1 MKLNR
6 VSTQLALLAALSLSA
21 APLHAQTGSTSLAG
35 NYLPSVL
42 ATSPAHRDSLMEM
55 LKGQPGLPFWVRAL
69 VRQPRYVALASEEVA
84 VKDKRMQLFRACE
97 PRICETSWI
106 RVLYSEDGKRALLYV
121 SDAKLG
127 IKIFGDPTPE
137 ELTFLTRS

>member
-1 MKLNR
+1 VKLSR
-6 VSTQLALLAALSLSA
+6 VWTELVLLAVLSLSA
-21 APLHAQTGSTSLAG
+21 APLHAQTASTSLAG

-55 LKGQPGLPFWVRAL
+55 LKGKPGLPFWVRAL

-84 VKDKRMQLFRACE
+84 VKGKRMQLFRACE
-97 PRICETSWI
+97 PHTCETSWI
-106 RVLYSEDGKRALLYV
+106 RVLYSEDGKRALLYI

-137 ELTFLTRS
+137 ELTFLTR

>member
-1 MKLNR
+1 MSRLIWLF
-6 VSTQLALLAALSLSA
+6 TMLCLSA
-21 APLHAQTGSTSLAG
+21 APVDAQTASPSLAG

-55 LKGQPGLPFWVRAL
+55 IKGKPGLPFWVRAL
-69 VRQPRYVALASEEVA
+69 VRQPRYVALASEEVQ
-84 VKDKRMQLFRACE
+84 VKDKRMQLFKACE
-97 PRICETSWI
+97 PRACEASWI
-106 RVLYSEDGKRALLYV
+106 RVLFSEDGKRALLYV

-137 ELTFLTRS
+137 ELAFLTRS

>member
-1 MKLNR
+1 MKLSR
-6 VSTQLALLAALSLSA
+6 VWTELVLLTVLILSA
-21 APLHAQTGSTSLAG
+21 APVHAQTASTSLAG

-55 LKGQPGLPFWVRAL
+55 IKGKPGLPFWVRAL

-97 PRICETSWI
+97 PRTCDTSWI
-106 RVLYSEDGKRALLYV
+106 RVLYSEDGKRALLYI

-137 ELTFLTRS
+137 ELAFLTR

>member
-1 MKLNR
+1 MKLSC
-6 VSTQLALLAALSLSA
+6 VWTHLILLAALILSA
-21 APLHAQTGSTSLAG
+21 VPLHAQTASPSLAG

-42 ATSPAHRDSLMEM
+42 AASPAHRDSLMEM
-55 LKGQPGLPFWVRAL
+55 IKGQPGLPFWVRAL
-69 VRQPRYVALASEEVA
+69 VRQPRYVALASEEVK

-97 PRICETSWI
+97 PRTCESSWI

-137 ELTFLTRS
+137 ELTFLARP

>member
-1 MKLNR
+1 VKLNR
-6 VSTQLALLAALSLSA
+6 FSTQLALLAVLLLSA
-21 APLHAQTGSTSLAG
+21 APLHAQTASTSLAG

-55 LKGQPGLPFWVRAL
+55 IKGQPGLPFWVRAL

-97 PRICETSWI
+97 PRTCETSWI

-137 ELTFLTRS
+137 ELTFLARP

>member
-1 MKLNR
+1 MKLSR
-6 VSTQLALLAALSLSA
+6 VWTELVLLAVLSLSA
-21 APLHAQTGSTSLAG
+21 APLHAQTASTSLAG

-55 LKGQPGLPFWVRAL
+55 LKGKPGLPFWVRAL

-84 VKDKRMQLFRACE
+84 VKDRRMQLFRACE
-97 PRICETSWI
+97 PRTCETSWI

-137 ELTFLTRS
+137 ELSFLAR

>member
-1 MKLNR
+1 MRRYLF
-6 VSTQLALLAALSLSA
+6 TTGFLMALGALAAQ
-21 APLHAQTGSTSLAG
+21 AQTASPSLAG

-55 LKGQPGLPFWVRAL
+55 IKGKPGLPFWVRAL
-69 VRQPRYVALASEEVA
+69 VRQPRYVALASEEVK
-84 VKDKRMQLFRACE
+84 VRDRRMQLFRACE
-97 PRICETSWI
+97 PKTCETSWI
-106 RVLYSEDGKRALLYV
+106 RVLYSQDGKRALLYV

-137 ELTFLTRS
+137 ELAFLTR

>member
-1 MKLNR
+1 VKLSR
-6 VSTQLALLAALSLSA
+6 VWTELVLLTVLILSA
-21 APLHAQTGSTSLAG
+21 APLHAQTASTSLAG

-55 LKGQPGLPFWVRAL
+55 IKGKPGLPFWVRAL
-69 VRQPRYVALASEEVA
+69 VRQPRYVALASEEVK
-84 VKDKRMQLFRACE
+84 VKDRRMQLFRACE
-97 PRICETSWI
+97 PRTCETSWI

-137 ELTFLTRS
+137 ELTFLTR

>member
-6 VSTQLALLAALSLSA
+6 FSTQLALLAALSLSA
-21 APLHAQTGSTSLAG
+21 APLHAQTASTSLAG

-42 ATSPAHRDSLMEM
+42 AASPAHRDSLMEM
-55 LKGQPGLPFWVRAL
+55 IKGQPGLPFWVRAL

-97 PRICETSWI
+97 PRTCESSWI

-137 ELTFLTRS
+137 ELTFLARP

>member
-1 MKLNR
+1 MKLSR
-6 VSTQLALLAALSLSA
+6 VWTQLLLLVALTLSA
-21 APLHAQTGSTSLAG
+21 APLHAQTASTSLAG

-42 ATSPAHRDSLMEM
+42 AASPAHRDSLMEM
-55 LKGQPGLPFWVRAL
+55 IKGKPGLPFWVRAL
-69 VRQPRYVALASEEVA
+69 VRQPRYVALASEEVS

-97 PRICETSWI
+97 PRTCETSWI

-137 ELTFLTRS
+137 ELAFLTR

>member
-1 MKLNR
+1 MRRLLITFG
-6 VSTQLALLAALSLSA
+6 VLAAMSA
-21 APLHAQTGSTSLAG
+21 TPLHAQTASTSLAG

-55 LKGQPGLPFWVRAL
+55 IKGKPGLPFWVRAL

-84 VKDKRMQLFRACE
+84 VKDRRMQLFRACE
-97 PRICETSWI
+97 PRTCETSWI
-106 RVLYSEDGKRALLYV
+106 RVLYSEDGKRALLYI

-127 IKIFGDPTPE
+127 IKFFGDPTPE
-137 ELTFLTRS
+137 ELTFLTR

>member
-1 MKLNR
+1 MRKLI
-6 VSTQLALLAALSLSA
+6 LAIGILSGLSA
-21 APLHAQTGSTSLAG
+21 APVHAQTASPSLAG

-55 LKGQPGLPFWVRAL
+55 IKGKPGLPFWVRAL
-69 VRQPRYVALASEEVA
+69 VRQPRYVALASEEVT

-97 PRICETSWI
+97 PYKCEKSFI
-106 RVLYSEDGKRALLYV
+106 RVLFSEDGKRALLYI
-121 SDAKLG
+121 SDATLG

-137 ELTFLTRS
+137 ELSFLAR

>member
-1 MKLNR
+1 MKKLIL
-6 VSTQLALLAALSLSA
+6 VFAALLVVGSA
-21 APLHAQTGSTSLAG
+21 PVHSQTASTSLAG

-55 LKGQPGLPFWVRAL
+55 LKGKPGLPFWVRAL

-84 VKDKRMQLFRACE
+84 VKDRRMQLFRACE
-97 PRICETSWI
+97 PRTCETSWI
-106 RVLYSEDGKRALLYV
+106 RVLYSEDGKRALLYI

-137 ELTFLTRS
+137 ELAFLTR

>member
-1 MKLNR
+1 VRRYLFITGLL
-6 VSTQLALLAALSLSA
+6 VALGALAAE
-21 APLHAQTGSTSLAG
+21 AQTASPSLAG

-55 LKGQPGLPFWVRAL
+55 IKGQPGLPFWVRAL

-97 PRICETSWI
+97 PRTCEASFI

-127 IKIFGDPTPE
+127 IKIFGDPAPE
-137 ELTFLTRS
+137 ELAFLTRS

>member
-1 MKLNR
+1 MRKLIP
-6 VSTQLALLAALSLSA
+6 VFVALLVFGSL
-21 APLHAQTGSTSLAG
+21 PLNAQTASPSLAG

-55 LKGQPGLPFWVRAL
+55 IKGKPGLPFWVRAL
-69 VRQPRYVALASEEVA
+69 VRQPRYVALASEEVSA
-84 VKDKRMQLFRACE
+84 KEKRMQLFRACE
-97 PRICETSWI
+97 PKTCEASWI

-127 IKIFGDPTPE
+127 VKIFGDPTPE
-137 ELTFLTRS
+137 ELSFLTR

>member
-1 MKLNR
+1 MKLSR
-6 VSTQLALLAALSLSA
+6 VWTKLVLLAALTLSA
-21 APLHAQTGSTSLAG
+21 APLHAQIASPSLAG

-55 LKGQPGLPFWVRAL
+55 IKGKPGLPFWVRAL
-69 VRQPRYVALASEEVA
+69 VRQPRYVALASEEVK
-84 VKDKRMQLFRACE
+84 VKDRRMQLFRACE
-97 PRICETSWI
+97 PRTCETSWI

-137 ELTFLTRS
+137 ELAFLTR

>member
-1 MKLNR
+1 MSRIIWLFA
-6 VSTQLALLAALSLSA
+6 VLSLSA
-21 APLHAQTGSTSLAG
+21 APLRAQTASTSLAG

-97 PRICETSWI
+97 PRTCETSWI

-137 ELTFLTRS
+137 ELTFLTRP

>member
-1 MKLNR
+1 MKLSR
-6 VSTQLALLAALSLSA
+6 VWTELVLLTVLILSA
-21 APLHAQTGSTSLAG
+21 APLQAQTASTSLAG

-55 LKGQPGLPFWVRAL
+55 IKGKPGLPFWVRAL

-84 VKDKRMQLFRACE
+84 VKDRRMQLFRACE
-97 PRICETSWI
+97 PRTCDTSWI
-106 RVLYSEDGKRALLYV
+106 RVLYSEDGKRALLCI

-137 ELTFLTRS
+137 ELAFLTR

>member
-1 MKLNR
+1 LKKLILIFA
-6 VSTQLALLAALSLSA
+6 VLLVFGSS
-21 APLHAQTGSTSLAG
+21 PLHAQTASPSLAG

-55 LKGQPGLPFWVRAL
+55 IKGKPGLPFWVRAL
-69 VRQPRYVALASEEVA
+69 VRQPRYVALASEEVK

-97 PRICETSWI
+97 PRSCEASFI

-137 ELTFLTRS
+137 ELFFLTR

>member
-1 MKLNR
+1 VKLSR
-6 VSTQLALLAALSLSA
+6 VWTELVLLTALTLNA
-21 APLHAQTGSTSLAG
+21 APVHAQTASTSLAG

-55 LKGQPGLPFWVRAL
+55 IKGKPGLPFWVRAL

-97 PRICETSWI
+97 PRTCETSWI

-137 ELTFLTRS
+137 ELTFLTR

>member
-1 MKLNR
+1 MKLSR
-6 VSTQLALLAALSLSA
+6 VFTELFLLGVLFLSA
-21 APLHAQTGSTSLAG
+21 APVHAQTASPSLAG

-55 LKGQPGLPFWVRAL
+55 IKGKPGLPFWVRAL
-69 VRQPRYVALASEEVA
+69 VRQPRYVALASEEVK

-97 PRICETSWI
+97 PRTCESSWI

-137 ELTFLTRS
+137 ELAFLTR

>member
-1 MKLNR
+1 MRRYLFITGLL
-6 VSTQLALLAALSLSA
+6 VALGALAAE
-21 APLHAQTGSTSLAG
+21 AQTASPSLAG

-55 LKGQPGLPFWVRAL
+55 IKGQPGLPFWVRAL

-84 VKDKRMQLFRACE
+84 VKDERMQLFRACE
-97 PRICETSWI
+97 PRTCEASFI

-137 ELTFLTRS
+137 ELAFLTRS

>member
-1 MKLNR
+1 MKLSR
-6 VSTQLALLAALSLSA
+6 VWTELVLLTVLILSA
-21 APLHAQTGSTSLAG
+21 SPLHAQTASTSLAG

-55 LKGQPGLPFWVRAL
+55 IKGKPGLPFWVRAL

-97 PRICETSWI
+97 PRTCETSWI
-106 RVLYSEDGKRALLYV
+106 RVLYSEDGKRALLYI

-137 ELTFLTRS
+137 ELTFLTR

>member
-1 MKLNR
+1 MRRYLFITGLL
-6 VSTQLALLAALSLSA
+6 VALGALAAE
-21 APLHAQTGSTSLAG
+21 AQTASPSLAG

-55 LKGQPGLPFWVRAL
+55 IKGQPGLPFWVRAL

-97 PRICETSWI
+97 PRTCEASFI

-137 ELTFLTRS
+137 ELAFLTRS

>member
-1 MKLNR
+1 VKLSR
-6 VSTQLALLAALSLSA
+6 VWTELVLLTVLILSA
-21 APLHAQTGSTSLAG
+21 APVHAQTASTSLAG

-55 LKGQPGLPFWVRAL
+55 IKGKPGLPFWVRAL

-97 PRICETSWI
+97 PRTCDTSWI
-106 RVLYSEDGKRALLYV
+106 RVLYSEDGKRALLYI

-137 ELTFLTRS
+137 ELAFLTR

>member
-1 MKLNR
+1 MKKVILIF
-6 VSTQLALLAALSLSA
+6 AALFVFGSS
-21 APLHAQTGSTSLAG
+21 PLYAQTASPSLAG
-35 NYLPSVL
+35 NYLPNVL

-55 LKGQPGLPFWVRAL
+55 IKGKPGLPFWVRAL
-69 VRQPRYVALASEEVA
+69 VRQPRYVALASEEVQ

-97 PRICETSWI
+97 PRTCESSWI

-137 ELTFLTRS
+137 ELAFLTRS

>member
-6 VSTQLALLAALSLSA
+6 FSTQLALLAVLLLSA
-21 APLHAQTGSTSLAG
+21 APLHAQTASTSLAG

-55 LKGQPGLPFWVRAL
+55 IKGQPGLPFWVRAL

-97 PRICETSWI
+97 PKTCETSWI

-137 ELTFLTRS
+137 ELSFLAR

>member
-1 MKLNR
+1 MRKR
-6 VSTQLALLAALSLSA
+6 ILAIAAALSLSA
-21 APLHAQTGSTSLAG
+21 APICAQTASTSLAG

-42 ATSPAHRDSLMEM
+42 AASPAHRDSLMEM
-55 LKGQPGLPFWVRAL
+55 IKGQPGLPFWVRAL

-97 PRICETSWI
+97 PRTCETSWI

-137 ELTFLTRS
+137 ELTFLVRP

>member
-1 MKLNR
+1 MRRLLITFG
-6 VSTQLALLAALSLSA
+6 VLAAMSA
-21 APLHAQTGSTSLAG
+21 APLQAQTASTSLAG

-42 ATSPAHRDSLMEM
+42 ASSPTHRDSLMEM
-55 LKGQPGLPFWVRAL
+55 IKGKPGLPFWVRSL

-97 PRICETSWI
+97 PRTCETSWI

-137 ELTFLTRS
+137 ELTFLTRP

>member
-1 MKLNR
+1 M
-6 VSTQLALLAALSLSA
+6 SA
-21 APLHAQTGSTSLAG
+21 SPLHAQTASTSLAG

-55 LKGQPGLPFWVRAL
+55 IKGKPGLPFWVRAL

-84 VKDKRMQLFRACE
+84 VKDRRMQLFRACE
-97 PRICETSWI
+97 PRTCETSWI
-106 RVLYSEDGKRALLYV
+106 RVLYSEDGKRALLYI

-137 ELTFLTRS
+137 ELAFLTR

>member
-1 MKLNR
+1 MRRYLFITGLL
-6 VSTQLALLAALSLSA
+6 VALGALAAE
-21 APLHAQTGSTSLAG
+21 AQTASPSLAG

-42 ATSPAHRDSLMEM
+42 ATSPAHRDRLMEM
-55 LKGQPGLPFWVRAL
+55 IKGQPGLPFWVRAL

-97 PRICETSWI
+97 PRTCEASFI

-121 SDAKLG
+121 SDAKFG
-127 IKIFGDPTPE
+127 IKIFGDPAPE
-137 ELTFLTRS
+137 ELAFLTRS

>member
-1 MKLNR
+1 MKNILWA
-6 VSTQLALLAALSLSA
+6 SLLYVFSLHSFDA
-21 APLHAQTGSTSLAG
+21 HAQIASPSLAG

-42 ATSPAHRDSLMEM
+42 AASPAHRDSLMDM
-55 LKGQPGLPFWVRAL
+55 IKGQPGLPFWVRAL
-69 VRQPRYVALASEEVA
+69 VRQPRYVALASEEVK
-84 VKDKRMQLFRACE
+84 VKESRMQLFRACE
-97 PRICETSWI
+97 PRTCETSWL

-137 ELTFLTRS
+137 ELAFLTR

>member
-1 MKLNR
+1 MKKVILIF
-6 VSTQLALLAALSLSA
+6 AALFVFGSS
-21 APLHAQTGSTSLAG
+21 PLNAQTASPSLAG

-55 LKGQPGLPFWVRAL
+55 IKGKPGLPFWVRAL
-69 VRQPRYVALASEEVA
+69 VRQPRYVALASEEVT
-84 VKDKRMQLFRACE
+84 VKDKRMQMFRACE
-97 PRICETSWI
+97 PRTCESSWI

-137 ELTFLTRS
+137 ELAFLTR